1 MTKRFAKLE
10 DGGLVFAPKK
20 VLWHNKWVFN
30 PSEKKLREL
39 GYKEVVME
47 EYTIIEVPE
56 GKHVEESYIEDE
68 TTITIEYILVDNIT
82 E

>member
-1 MTKRFAKLE
+1 MKKRFAKLE

-30 PSEKKLREL
+30 PSEAKLREL
-39 GYKEVVME
+39 GYKEVVAGE
-47 EYTIIEVPE
+47 FISGPLPE

-68 TTITIEYILVDNIT
+68 TTIIIEYILVDDIVK
-82 E
+82 

>member
-1 MTKRFAKLE
+1 MKKRFAKLE

-39 GYKEVVME
+39 GYP
-47 EYTIIEVPE
+47 TF
-56 GKHVEESYIEDE
+56 
-68 TTITIEYILVDNIT
+68 T
-82 E
+82 EFYLKICEN

>member
-1 MTKRFAKLE
+1 MKKRFAKLE

-30 PSEKKLREL
+30 PSEAKLREL
-39 GYKEVVME
+39 GYKEVVYG
-47 EYTIIEVPE
+47 EYNIVEIPE
-56 GKHVEESYIEDE
+56 GKHVEESYIEDS

>member
-1 MTKRFAKLE
+1 MKKRFAKIE
-10 DGGLVFAPKK
+10 DGALVFAPKK

-39 GYKEVVME
+39 GYKEVVAGE
-47 EYTIIEVPE
+47 FPSGEIPE
-56 GKHVEESYIEDE
+56 GKHIEESYVEDE